1 MEKIV
6 IDKDYLKGYKT
17 LSIVLEN
24 CDVYEI
30 DAEKILDIYCIA
42 KKIGN
47 SKKEYR
53 TNDGFIKISA
63 MASQAVECSTLRNH
77 EIGTEWDHRLK
88 ERLEMCKGGAD
99 MTSFS
104 LNGKRKGDID
114 VYVPYN
120 PLEDIIH
127 GNEIELSNCPSFEI
141 DNEGNMIIAFGE
153 QSKQPKRKDNNY
165 SQLVAGWKDAFGEFK
180 PKVLKVK
187 MRSFHTFG
195 IVEKNISCFFKILNK
210 CCAREYAELVFKDC
224 KSVNV
229 ETFFPQNG
237 NCEIVMSK
245 KADGRIYVGF
255 DGLGIDL
262 ICSSV
267 IEYDCYCNRDKK

>member
-1 MEKIV
+1 MKNIV
-6 IDKDYLKGYKT
+6 IDKEYLKGYKT
-17 LSIVLEN
+17 LSIGLEN
-24 CDVYEI
+24 CDVYKI
-30 DAEKILDIYCIA
+30 DIKDILDVYCIA
-42 KKIGN
+42 EKIGN

-63 MASQAVECSTLRNH
+63 RASQAVEYSVLRNH

-88 ERLEMCKGGAD
+88 ERLEMCGGGAD

-114 VYVPYN
+114 ICVPFN

-127 GNEIELSNCPSFEI
+127 GNEIELSNCPSLEI
-141 DNEGNMIIAFGE
+141 DNDGNMIIAFGE

-165 SQLVAGWKDAFGEFK
+165 SELVAGWKDALGEFE

-187 MRSFHTFG
+187 MFSLETFG
-195 IVEKNISCFFKILNK
+195 VEERYIIAYSTIRNK
-210 CCAREYAELVFKDC
+210 SLKENSITLVFKDC
-224 KSVNV
+224 KSINV

-255 DGLGIDL
+255 DGLGIDFT
-262 ICSSV
+262 CSSV
-267 IEYDCYCNRDKK
+267 LEYNYYCNRDNS